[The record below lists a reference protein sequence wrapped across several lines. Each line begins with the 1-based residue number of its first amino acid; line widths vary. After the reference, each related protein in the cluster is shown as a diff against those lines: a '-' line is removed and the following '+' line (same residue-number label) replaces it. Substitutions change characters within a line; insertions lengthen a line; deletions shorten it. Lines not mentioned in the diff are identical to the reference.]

1 MKMNAIVALLLLLIL
16 VGYLVFML
24 VKKSDTSG
32 VKFMLLGI
40 SIILVGGIIAVDPT
54 SNLGGFEYL
63 IVLIGLIL
71 SVVGFGKNN

>member
-1 MKMNAIVALLLLLIL
+1 MMYIIPLLLIV
-16 VGYLVFML
+16 VGYVIFII
-24 VKKSDTSG
+24 VRKSDTAG

-40 SIILVGGIIAVDPT
+40 SMILVGGIVAVDAN

-63 IVLIGLIL
+63 IVFIGLIL